1 MIIKLVMCIK
11 NHMVIAHSICIG
23 NSIKCVYRKTCQ
35 RCASSHNLIIIDL
48 YVAGALTV
56 LKHTKEVKSCQGMS
70 ERMDDVKQWMRSS
83 VYN

>member
-1 MIIKLVMCIK
+1 MK
-11 NHMVIAHSICIG
+11 NQMVVAHSIYIG

-35 RCASSHNLIIIDL
+35 RCASSHDLIIIDL
-48 YVAGALTV
+48 CIAEALTV
-56 LKHTKEVKSCQGMS
+56 LKHTNEVKSFQGMS